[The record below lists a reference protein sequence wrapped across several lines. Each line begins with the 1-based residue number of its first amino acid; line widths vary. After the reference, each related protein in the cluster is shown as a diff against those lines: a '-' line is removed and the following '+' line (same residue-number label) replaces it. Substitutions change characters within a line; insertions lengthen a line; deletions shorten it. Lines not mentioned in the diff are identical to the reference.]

1 MNREHAGSGRA
12 PARVAPGSSAVLNAA
27 LLAVW
32 LGIVVFTTTRH
43 EYWRD
48 EVRVLSL
55 ARTAAS
61 PLDLVHVIR
70 YEAHPVLWY
79 LVIYLGDSILH
90 SPLVLPIASIVTAFA
105 AMAVF
110 MFRAPFPWW
119 LRTLFL
125 FSAFPL
131 YEYSVKVRN
140 YGISM
145 LFLFLAAAL
154 YRDRERRWLAL
165 AVVLALLANTNAHS
179 VPLALLLMAVWLW
192 DQRGNRHVLMAAG
205 IVGLG
210 IVASL
215 IVVSVPRDTVL
226 SRFYA
231 RTPSEFANA
240 VVQSLLYPR
249 PGFRTLFPSF
259 IPWAVDQVILYL
271 AIVGLIRRPVLVLAA
286 VGGLMGLGTLFRVG
300 VPGDYRHAGLFLCY
314 LLTLYWI
321 AADADR
327 RSPAG
332 TRFPRFVQVLGYGA
346 LTATILAG
354 VYRSRAV
361 PIDIS
366 HAVSSS
372 KALGAF
378 LHSNAELREA
388 ILVPEPDYYLE
399 SLPYYA
405 DNPIYLTR
413 EGRFGKNA
421 SWSSANAQ
429 QLSLGELMAEA
440 RRLRIRYRRPVLVVL
455 GHPGLRTGQAGE
467 AAMFYRKRFTWTAA
481 EREELERSFT
491 RVAEFWDA
499 YSDENYSVY
508 AVK

>member
-1 MNREHAGSGRA
+1 MNREHAGSASA
-12 PARVAPGSSAVLNAA
+12 PARVARASALVLNGA

-32 LGIVVFTTTRH
+32 LGVVVFTTIRH

-55 ARTAAS
+55 ARTADS
-61 PLDLVHVIR
+61 PLDLFHVIR

-79 LVIYLGDSILH
+79 LVIYLGDSLLH
-90 SPLVLPIASIVTAFA
+90 SPLVLPIASIAVAFA

-119 LRTLFL
+119 LKTLFL

-131 YEYSVKVRN
+131 YEYSVKARN

-154 YRDRERRWLAL
+154 YQHRERRWIAL

-179 VPLALLLMAVWLW
+179 IPLALLLMGLWLW
-192 DQRGNRHVLMAAG
+192 DERGKPHVRLAAG
-205 IVGLG
+205 IVALG
-210 IVASL
+210 IVLSFV
-215 IVVSVPRDTVL
+215 VVSVPRDTVL
-226 SRFYA
+226 SRFYS
-231 RTPSEFANA
+231 RTPAEFVSA
-240 VVQSLLYPR
+240 VMQALVYPR

-259 IPWAVDQVILYL
+259 IPWVADQLLLYL
-271 AIVGLIRRPVLVLAA
+271 AILGLIRRPILAVVALAGLVA
-286 VGGLMGLGTLFRVG
+286 LGTLFRVG
-300 VPGDYRHAGLFLCY
+300 VPGDYRHAGLFLCF
-314 LLTLYWI
+314 LLSLYWI
-321 AADADR
+321 AENEFRHAPPPKR
-327 RSPAG
+327 LLRLG
-332 TRFPRFVQVLGYGA
+332 QVLGYGA
-346 LTATILAG
+346 LTATILAS

-361 PIDIS
+361 PIDVA
-366 HAVSSS
+366 HPVSSS

-378 LHSNAELREA
+378 LHADGALRDA

-413 EGRFGKNA
+413 ERRFGKNA
-421 SWSSANAQ
+421 SWSAANAQ
-429 QLSLGELMAEA
+429 VLSLGDLMAQA
-440 RRLRIRYRRPVLVVL
+440 RQLRARYRRPVLVVL
-455 GHPGLRTGQAGE
+455 GHPGVRTEPTGVAS
-467 AAMFYRKRFTWTAA
+467 MFYRKRFTWSAA
-481 EREELERSFT
+481 EHAELERSFV
-491 RVAEFWDA
+491 RVADFWNA

>member
-1 MNREHAGSGRA
+1 VIPA
-12 PARVAPGSSAVLNAA
+12 PARAWKSSAALNAV

-32 LGIVVFTTTRH
+32 LGIVVFTTVHH

-55 ARTAAS
+55 ARTATS
-61 PLDLVHVIR
+61 PLDLFHVIR

-79 LVIYLGDSILH
+79 LVIFLGDSILQ
-90 SPLVLPIASIVTAFA
+90 SPLVLPIASILTASA
-105 AMAVF
+105 AVAVF
-110 MFRAPFPWW
+110 MSRAPFAWW
-119 LRTLFL
+119 LRALFL

-154 YRDRERRWLAL
+154 YRDRDRRWLAL

-179 VPLALLLMAVWLW
+179 IPLAVLLLAVWVW
-192 DQRGNRHVLMAAG
+192 DERGSKRVLMAAG

-210 IVASL
+210 VVLSL

-226 SRFYA
+226 SRFYL
-231 RTPSEFANA
+231 RGPSDFAAA
-240 VVQSLLYPR
+240 VVQSFIYPR
-249 PGFRTLFPSF
+249 TGFRTLFPSF
-259 IPWAVDQVILYL
+259 IPWLVAHVVLYL
-271 AIVGLIRRPVLVLAA
+271 AIFGLLRRPVLVLAGL
-286 VGGLMGLGTLFRVG
+286 GGLIGLGTLFRVG

-314 LLTLYWI
+314 LLVLYWI
-321 AADADR
+321 AADAG
-327 RSPAG
+327 RSPAKLRFARVAQRVG
-332 TRFPRFVQVLGYGA
+332 TAA
-346 LTATILAG
+346 LTAMILAS

-366 HAVSSS
+366 HALSSS
-372 KALGAF
+372 KALGRF
-378 LHSNAELREA
+378 LNSSPEGRQA

-405 DNPIYLTR
+405 DNPIYLSR
-413 EGRFGKNA
+413 EGRFGRNA

-429 QLSLGELMAEA
+429 QLSLGDLMAEA
-440 RRLRIRYRRPVLVVL
+440 RRLKARYRRPVLVVL
-455 GHPGLRTGQAGE
+455 GHPGLRTQPAGE
-467 AAMFYRKRFTWTAA
+467 ARMFYRKRFTWDAA

-491 RVAEFWDA
+491 PIAKFWDA